1 MGDPFERVAAGINRD
16 LAWIAGGVIAIG
28 GAVVTGA
35 LVAVEVLMH
44 RHRNHKG
51 ETTA

>member
-1 MGDPFERVAAGINRD
+1 MGDPFEKVAAGLNRD

-28 GAVVTGA
+28 GAVVTGTF
-35 LVAVEVLMH
+35 VAVEVLMH
-44 RHRNHKG
+44 RHRDDKG